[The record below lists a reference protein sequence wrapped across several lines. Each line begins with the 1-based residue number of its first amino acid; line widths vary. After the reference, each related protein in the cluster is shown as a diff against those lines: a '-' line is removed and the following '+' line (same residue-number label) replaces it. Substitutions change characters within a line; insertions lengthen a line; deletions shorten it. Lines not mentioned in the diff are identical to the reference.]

1 MGGIFRIIFST
12 TNTGKRQKSTSM
24 SHLRI
29 KGLVKAM
36 NLAREQLAAGIPLSE
51 AEAFRSGITGTV
63 AQTEQICREQRCSP
77 AQLPAQSYRAF
88 QFLKQIDL
96 DNLPTRSD
104 DRRPATKALRIKN
117 LVAICDSIQARLATL
132 AARADFD
139 AAHSKVTELLADI
152 QSHVATVDAIA
163 EKASASPASLPTQ
176 SRRAYQWLK
185 FLSER
190 ANLQLHLLTL
200 VRALKSG
207 GNLLRKHKI
216 RYSLRFDLYQ
226 MGFLYRTRLD
236 GDSIHIVA
244 SEGFAGAPRKVL
256 DALMWA
262 ALRGRLGS
270 PRTPARTR
278 RGRTQ
283 VQAYAETEDFTE
295 VILALE
301 LSDAATDANARGQH
315 YDLAQVFARVNTE
328 YFDNRLTTPRLT
340 WNKTLTQRKFGH
352 YQPLGDT
359 VMISLTLDE
368 ARIPAYVVDFVM
380 YHELL
385 HKQLGIELVGGRRY
399 AHTPEFRAR
408 EREFRLYAAAQ
419 ARFQE
424 RARDSA

>member
-1 MGGIFRIIFST
+1 
-12 TNTGKRQKSTSM
+12 M
-24 SHLRI
+24 SQLRI

-63 AQTEQICREQRCSP
+63 AQIERICRGQRISP
-77 AQLPAQSYRAF
+77 AQLPAPSYRAF

-96 DNLPTRSD
+96 DNLPTQSD
-104 DRRPATKALRIKN
+104 DRLPAPKVLRIKN
-117 LVAICDSIQARLATL
+117 LVAICNTIQARLATL
-132 AARADFD
+132 AAGNDFD
-139 AAHSKVTELLADI
+139 AANSKMAELLADI
-152 QSHVATVDAIA
+152 QSHVATVDAMA
-163 EKASASPASLPTQ
+163 AKASTSPASLPTQ

-190 ANLQLHLLTL
+190 SNLQLHLLTL

-207 GNLLRKHKI
+207 DNLLRKHNI
-216 RYSLRFDLYQ
+216 EYSLRFDLYQ
-226 MGFLYRTRLD
+226 MGFLYRTRLE

-244 SEGFAGAPRKVL
+244 SEGFAGAPRKVI

-262 ALRGRLGS
+262 ALGGHLGS
-270 PRTPARTR
+270 ARAPATARAHQ
-278 RGRTQ
+278 GRKD
-283 VQAYAETEDFTE
+283 VQAYAETEDFAE

-301 LSDAATDANARGQH
+301 LSDATTEDTARGQH
-315 YDLAQVFARVNTE
+315 YDLAQVFARVNQE
-328 YFDNRLTTPRLT
+328 YFDSQLTTPRLT
-340 WNKTLTQRKFGH
+340 WNKTLTERKFGQ
-352 YQPLGDT
+352 YQPLDDT

-408 EREFRLYAAAQ
+408 EREFRLYAETQ
-419 ARFQE
+419 AWFQE